1 MNTRPRKRFGQHFLR
16 DVGVIQNIVDHARIS
31 AQEVLCEIGP
41 GRGALSDELA
51 KKENALHLIE
61 IDRDLVPLL
70 RERYKDNAQ
79 ITVHEQDALML
90 DLAALNAP
98 TPLVLLG
105 NLPYNISTAL
115 MIHLSSQRGRIERM
129 LFMVQK
135 EVAERLTAAPGG
147 KDYGRLSVMMARL
160 FEMDLAFHVGP
171 EAFNPPPKVWSSVV
185 AFMPRSTPL
194 GDPVNDES
202 FEYLVRQAFSQRR
215 KTLRN
220 TLKGLCSEELIV
232 EAGIDPG
239 VRPERVTVEEYTR
252 LVSLT
257 GRSGYGK

>member
-1 MNTRPRKRFGQHFLR
+1 
-16 DVGVIQNIVDHARIS
+16 
-31 AQEVLCEIGP
+31 
-41 GRGALSDELA
+41 
-51 KKENALHLIE
+51 
-61 IDRDLVPLL
+61 
-70 RERYKDNAQ
+70 
-79 ITVHEQDALML
+79 
-90 DLAALNAP
+90 
-98 TPLVLLG
+98 
-105 NLPYNISTAL
+105 
-115 MIHLSSQRGRIERM
+115 M

-202 FEYLVRQAFSQRR
+202 FEHLVRQAFSQRR

-220 TLKGLCSEELIV
+220 TLKGLCSEGLIV

-257 GRSGYGK
+257 ERSGYGK